1 MIPAARRRLV
11 ILYAVV
17 FALLVSLGG
26 RLWYLQVMTTVS
38 YTSAAT
44 QDQVRTVI
52 VPPVRGQILDDA
64 GQPLVDNHTVLVVSV
79 NRQLVSQQADGGI
92 GELHRLAKLL
102 HMSYTLLQQ
111 KIRLCTAGVSQPCWQ
126 GSPYQPIP
134 VDQQVPTAVALQIME
149 NQRDYPGVSAQPQPV
164 THYVLPVATDAA
176 QMLGYLQPITPQE
189 IAQRHLPVTGFSGVD
204 LVGQAGLE
212 EQYDQQLRG
221 TPGTQTLTVNAAG
234 TVTGVRHQTAA
245 IAGDTLV
252 TSLNSQ
258 LQADTYN
265 DLMYAIKN
273 AQAQGNPG
281 ATTGAA
287 VVMTTTGRI
296 LAMASYPTYD
306 PAIWNGG
313 ISNSEFRRL
322 FGTAHGEPILDR
334 ATQGEY
340 APGSTWKV
348 TSTAAALAN
357 GMSAAGPYSCPGS
370 VTIAHHTF
378 NNWTTKSLGPMSF
391 HEALVWSCD
400 TVFYQVAYQM
410 YLHDRYA
417 ANFEVN
423 SHAPIQKMQRMEVAW
438 GFGHN
443 PGIDLPEQSPGSI
456 PTRQWL
462 YYYWKQY
469 KHYWCKHGN
478 PNGSYLQ
485 QIAYDDCRTGYQ
497 WTPGQAA
504 IAAIGQGYVT
514 VTPLQL
520 ARAYAAL
527 ANGGTLYKPRIGE
540 ALISPAGKVVEKI
553 KPRVIGHLPVPGWAL
568 SYIRNALVDVVTQ
581 GTAAG
586 AFAGFPLN
594 KVQIAAKTGTAE
606 IFGGQATSVFASFA
620 PASHPK
626 YVVVVM
632 VPKSGEG
639 ADVSGPCA
647 RQIWDSIYG
656 LEGHRAVFPDGKAP
670 TKLPVVSTSGTITAP
685 PGYKGAP

>member
-11 ILYAVV
+11 VLYAVV

-92 GELHRLAKLL
+92 GELHRLAQLL
-102 HMSYTLLQQ
+102 HMSYTLLQE

-149 NQRDYPGVSAQPQPV
+149 NQREYPGVSAQPQPV
-164 THYVLPVATDAA
+164 THYVQPAATDAA

-221 TPGTQTLTVNAAG
+221 TSGTQTLTVNAAG
-234 TVTGVRHQTAA
+234 TVTGVRHQTVAT
-245 IAGDTLV
+245 AGDTLV

-258 LQADTYN
+258 LQVDTYN
-265 DLMYAIKN
+265 DLAYAIKN

-281 ATTGAA
+281 ATNGAA

-306 PAIWNGG
+306 PSIWNGG
-313 ISNSEFRRL
+313 ISNREFRRL

-527 ANGGTLYKPRIGE
+527 ANGGTLYKPRLGE
-540 ALISPAGKVVEKI
+540 ALISPAGKVVQKI
-553 KPRVIGHLPVPGWAL
+553 RPRVIGHLPVPGWAL
-568 SYIRNALVDVVTQ
+568 SYIRDALVDVVTQ

-586 AFAGFPLN
+586 AFAGFPLK

-656 LEGHRAVFPDGKAP
+656 LEGHHAVFPNGQAP
-670 TKLPVVSTSGTITAP
+670 TKLPVVSANGAITAP
-685 PGYKGAP
+685 PGYKGAR